1 VQQAWS
7 AGARTAAAADAG
19 LLGLNPDSLRLGS
32 GLGQECERTYH
43 QAAAGAAAA
52 AGDAA
57 AIGDGGTST
66 AAAAGQQALLTP
78 QEQMEQ
84 LLEQEFDE
92 YEAWT
97 LDYER
102 QKAQQ
107 PTMAASYS
115 RPQTAGVPAGVPCWG
130 PIVPAGVQAGKYR
143 ECSACFSS
151 SAFDPLAGKRHL
163 KKLEEETDVVL
174 GCLRPP
180 AVPYG
185 FWDR

>member
-1 VQQAWS
+1 VQRAWS

-52 AGDAA
+52 AGDAT

-84 LLEQEFDE
+84 EFDE

-97 LDYER
+97 LDYEQ

-115 RPQTAGVPAGVPCWG
+115 RPQTAGVPAGVP
-130 PIVPAGVQAGKYR
+130 AGVQAGKYR
-143 ECSACFSS
+143 ECSAC
-151 SAFDPLAGKRHL
+151 SAFCRLHSTPWLASGI
-163 KKLEEETDVVL
+163 
-174 GCLRPP
+174 
-180 AVPYG
+180 
-185 FWDR
+185 